1 VDGRLRDGFVMY
13 STKQVAHFPEILS
26 GSFSNYLSQVSG
38 MTYQIG
44 SSYSVWTL
52 FGTTGVLNNT
62 VDQEFRGIGDDLPNF
77 AFAHD
82 LGTVSMTK
90 TAPVVY
96 AIGYVRD
103 PLVQLSNLPNFNSVR
118 SPYFLTRHGPD
129 VHELVRSLYIS
140 YMAVCT

>member
-1 VDGRLRDGFVMY
+1 
-13 STKQVAHFPEILS
+13 
-26 GSFSNYLSQVSG
+26 

-44 SSYSVWTL
+44 PEYLVRPQ
-52 FGTTGVLNNT
+52 FETTGVLNNT
-62 VDQEFRGIGDDLPNF
+62 VDQEFRGILTMMPIF

-82 LGTVSMTK
+82 LGTISMTK

-103 PLVQLSNLPNFNSVR
+103 PLIQLSNIPNVNSVR